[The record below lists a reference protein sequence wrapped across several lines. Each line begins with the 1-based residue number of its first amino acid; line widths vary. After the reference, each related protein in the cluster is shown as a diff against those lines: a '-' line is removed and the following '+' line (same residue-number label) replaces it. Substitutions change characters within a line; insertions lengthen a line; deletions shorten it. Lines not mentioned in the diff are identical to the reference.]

1 MFFLASAT
9 VGNTQST
16 SQGQE
21 PVCSYQEAIHGQ
33 ADHVVMPLE
42 IFKPPSIPVYRG
54 MYQEANTWIARQ
66 IEGGD
71 ERTKVELIL
80 AWIAACKAD
89 AV

>member
-1 MFFLASAT
+1 
-9 VGNTQST
+9 
-16 SQGQE
+16 
-21 PVCSYQEAIHGQ
+21 
-33 ADHVVMPLE
+33 
-42 IFKPPSIPVYRG
+42 